1 MTKSGYLG
9 LAQVDC
15 GFYRTS
21 NKAVLF
27 RMTVFHGTHMTLD
40 YRGGSVCF
48 FEEKTEYLAN
58 R

>member
-1 MTKSGYLG
+1 MTESGYLG

-40 YRGGSVCF
+40 YMQRRKCLLF
-48 FEEKTEYLAN
+48 RRKN
-58 R
+58 RISS